1 MGFCQYCG
9 HQTTEDE
16 NFCGFCG
23 SLLTKSAP
31 AAETLE
37 MPKIVVCSNCGEVA
51 QPGAKFCAQCGG
63 PVSEELLENVAKKP
77 LPTWAKVLIALCVV
91 AVLSGAGA
99 AAMFAVTG
107 GQVES
112 AQTAVETDA
121 DAQGDDSE
129 GTGAS
134 DDGADL
140 DGESDT
146 DDSEVI
152 SEEEFVED
160 PTEFVLPESD
170 TRAYTTDELKG
181 LSADE
186 LFLARNE
193 IYARHGRIF
202 SLDWLQEYFESKS
215 WYTPVYP
222 PSEFDTVE
230 GMLSDVE
237 NLNISRIASL
247 EKALGTLD

>member
-1 MGFCQYCG
+1 
-9 HQTTEDE
+9 
-16 NFCGFCG
+16 
-23 SLLTKSAP
+23 
-31 AAETLE
+31 
-37 MPKIVVCSNCGEVA
+37 
-51 QPGAKFCAQCGG
+51 
-63 PVSEELLENVAKKP
+63 
-77 LPTWAKVLIALCVV
+77 
-91 AVLSGAGA
+91 
-99 AAMFAVTG
+99 
-107 GQVES
+107 
-112 AQTAVETDA
+112 
-121 DAQGDDSE
+121 
-129 GTGAS
+129 
-134 DDGADL
+134 
-140 DGESDT
+140 
-146 DDSEVI
+146 VI